1 MSFLLSN
8 YGGTRTTEL
17 NAFQNGNSSQSRN
30 PSPANMNEGADVRSL
45 DRAGLSEEALSAGQE
60 FRSDAGQGLSNSLWN
75 TFALSPE
82 FKKTSVASSRPDLE
96 ESRPSRATDEDDIAP
111 GATPFKSLEQ
121 TPLKKGMRGEQVARF
136 KQYLN
141 SFFKVDQNDVY
152 DDATERAV
160 KAYQEKRNLGKDG
173 IVGNGTFGSIFSD
186 LFWKDGTKA
195 DLGEKSLPK
204 ENLEVIVDLSEQ
216 RARVRD
222 TQSGKILREYP
233 ISSGAPGF
241 DTPAGNYQVT
251 DKFTKPEW
259 IPPNSDWARGSSRVP
274 PGPDNPLGVAGLQL
288 SNSDYLLHS
297 VPTSKFGTLGNTP
310 ASHGCVRMYPHHVM
324 QLHDTLSNGT
334 SVRIVP

>member
-1 MSFLLSN
+1 MSFLVNN
-8 YGGTRTTEL
+8 YGGTRSAEPS
-17 NAFQNGNSSQSRN
+17 AFHNGNSSQSRN
-30 PSPANMNEGADVRSL
+30 QSAANLNERAGAWSTDQ
-45 DRAGLSEEALSAGQE
+45 AGLSEEALSARQE
-60 FRSDAGQGLSNSLWN
+60 SVQARGHSLTNNLWSA
-75 TFALSPE
+75 FALSPE
-82 FKKTSVASSRPDLE
+82 VKKTSLASSRPDLE
-96 ESRPSRATDEDDIAP
+96 ESRPSAVSDEDDVAP
-111 GATPFKSLEQ
+111 TETPFKSLET

-141 SFFKVDQNDVY
+141 RFFKVDQNDVY

-160 KAYQEKRNLGKDG
+160 KAYQEKRNLDKDG
-173 IVGNGTFGSIFSD
+173 VVGNGTFGSIFND

-195 DLGEKSLPK
+195 DLGEEKLPT

-216 RARVRD
+216 RARVKD
-222 TQSGKILREYP
+222 TKSGKILREYP

-241 DTPAGNYQVT
+241 DTPRGNYQVT

-274 PGPDNPLGVAGLQL
+274 PGPNNPLGVAGLQL
-288 SNSDYLLHS
+288 NNSEYLLHS

-310 ASHGCVRMYPHHVM
+310 ASRGCVRMFPHHVM

-334 SVRIVP
+334 SVRVVQ